1 MPPSPAAQPYPP
13 TGGAVPYPATAPG
26 ASARNGN
33 PLGRVAFII
42 AVATFVISFIPTFA
56 RPFFYSMSYGFDT
69 GLLIDNVIG
78 VIAFIAYAV
87 ALVLGVIAARR
98 PAPHLLA
105 GIAIGVAGTGVLGFV
120 SAFVGMIALYTFV

>member
-13 TGGAVPYPATAPG
+13 TGGAVPYPAAAPG

-78 VIAFIAYAV
+78 VIAFLAYAV
-87 ALVLGVIAARR
+87 ALVLGVVAARR

-105 GIAIGVAGTGVLGFV
+105 GIAIGVAGTGVLGYV